1 MDSKIKKKAQ
11 VRVKKGEQEFEWS
24 ASDWAGSIVL
34 AVAVIV
40 AILLIMGRTY
50 EAMIATFF
58 GGGFGLSE
66 VLKHFQKTGSKVRKK

>member
-24 ASDWAGSIVL
+24 ASDWAGSIIL

-66 VLKHFQKTGSKVRKK
+66 VLKHFQKSSGVRKK